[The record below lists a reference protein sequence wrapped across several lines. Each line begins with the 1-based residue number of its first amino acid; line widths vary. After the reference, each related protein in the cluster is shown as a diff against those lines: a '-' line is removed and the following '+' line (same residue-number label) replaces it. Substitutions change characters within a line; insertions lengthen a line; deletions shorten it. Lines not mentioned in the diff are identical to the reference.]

1 MKICIIGGGLSGTI
15 ACKYAVEKGHKPTI
29 LEKTNSTG
37 GVYSLIYDKKN
48 YKLSSSKY
56 ITSFSD
62 HYLVII
68 YPPRKIIFGCQLM
81 NSKITLIVI

>member
-15 ACKYAVEKGHKPTI
+15 ACKYAVEKGHEPTI

-48 YKLSSSKY
+48 SKLSSSKY
-56 ITSFSD
+56 ITSFLCCVNFFNIFL
-62 HYLVII
+62 HYGLCN
-68 YPPRKIIFGCQLM
+68 GG
-81 NSKITLIVI
+81 IVRLFCLKW